1 MSPQVSTQAGA
12 SALENQAYQQGQ
24 QAQQQYNAQ
33 SQQLKGQYNQD
44 VNTSNQY
51 GSNLENYAKNM
62 QSGTS
67 IYNNALS
74 QAQNQYGLNNVNFQ
88 GIAKNLTNSQNI
100 MASLPQAVNQMSG
113 YSGATA
119 GQVAQN
125 YSNLQNNI
133 GGAVANA
140 NNSMKNELGYVQAA
154 QNQANQGTQA
164 QLSNQQTRMQGYTQA
179 YTQAVNQMQTAG
191 STMAQIE
198 SQAQQQGNLTAQQVS
213 DYQNAYS
220 TYVQSQAAMT
230 RAQATAQY
238 DAALTAQT
246 WQAVN
251 AAKAA
256 QSNASGGT
264 PSNWSPKGGKPT
276 ANASTPAKKGPWIP
290 LNQQA
295 GNSYLDFM
303 GRMSNGSGLGNL
315 VKGAGDLFNT
325 GAYGLGGALQGLWN
339 G

>member
-1 MSPQVSTQAGA
+1 MPPQVSTQAGA

-67 IYNNALS
+67 LYNNALG

-88 GIAKNLTNSQNI
+88 GIARNLTNTQNI
-100 MASLPQAVNQMSG
+100 MGALPQAVNQMSG

-125 YSNLQNNI
+125 FSNLQGNI
-133 GGAVANA
+133 GGALNNA

-154 QNQANQGTQA
+154 QNQANQSTQA
-164 QLSNQQTRMQGYTQA
+164 QLSNQQTRMQGYSQA
-179 YTQAVNQMQTAG
+179 YTQSVNQMHAAG
-191 STMAQIE
+191 NTMAQIE
-198 SQAQQQGNLTAQQVS
+198 SQAQQQGSLTAQQVS

-220 TYVQSQAAMT
+220 RYVQS
-230 RAQATAQY
+230 QATAQY

-251 AAKAA
+251 AAKA
-256 QSNASGGT
+256 NANKGSGG
-264 PSNWSPKGGKPT
+264 SGSSRGWNPKGKPT
-276 ANASTPAKKGPWIP
+276 TNSSPTSKPGPYVP

-295 GNSYLDFM
+295 ANSYLDAM
-303 GRMSNGSGLGNL
+303 GRMSTGSGLGNL
-315 VKGAGDLFNT
+315 VKGAGDFLNT
-325 GAYGLGGALQGLWN
+325 GLYGVGGALQGLWN